1 VLVRCYPFL
10 VVGEVKGDLTPSL
23 ALKMITNNFQFSYK
37 GIDYGFMI
45 DLGEI
50 ALEKSESELQSVS
63 AATGDFFRN

>member
-1 VLVRCYPFL
+1 VCYPVL

-23 ALKMITNNFQFSYK
+23 ALKMIGDNFQFSHK

-50 ALEKSESELQSVS
+50 PLGKSESELQSVS
-63 AATGDFFRN
+63 AATGDFFGN